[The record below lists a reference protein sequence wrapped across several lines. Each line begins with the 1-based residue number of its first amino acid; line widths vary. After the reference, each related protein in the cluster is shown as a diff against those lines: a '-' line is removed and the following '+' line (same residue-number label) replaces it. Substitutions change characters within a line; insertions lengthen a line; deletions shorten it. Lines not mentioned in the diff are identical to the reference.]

1 MFYELA
7 ISHWLSAGQC
17 PNGLIV
23 RLQGFGEGVFG
34 GNFHTHNSLQM
45 PPGID
50 VVCYSNG
57 RDYARGMRY
66 CLEQAAAGR
75 VVMSVDSTS
84 LLNLRHVDSSAM
96 DNAWMTRYPAADD
109 EVLPWSD
116 VVRYDDDDDDTGR
129 VAGGLAIVTYGH
141 GVVHALGARTALK
154 ASGFEYARRVTV
166 IDVPLLSEV
175 ADGLREVV
183 SDFDAVI
190 FADVCKQGQQPL
202 AGIATQLHTDK
213 RLPRLWSS
221 VASTRTYNPL
231 GTTLTFLSQADIIK
245 CCQKMFDGED
255 MMGNDD

>member
-1 MFYELA
+1 
-7 ISHWLSAGQC
+7 
-17 PNGLIV
+17 
-23 RLQGFGEGVFG
+23 
-34 GNFHTHNSLQM
+34 M

-57 RDYARGMRY
+57 YDYARGMRY

-75 VVMSVDSTS
+75 VVMSVDSTA
-84 LLNLRHVDSSAM
+84 LLNLRHLDGSVM
-96 DNAWMTRYPAADD
+96 DNAWMTQYPAGDD

-116 VVRYDDDDDDTGR
+116 VVRYDDDDAAGPG
-129 VAGGLAIVTYGH
+129 AGGLAIVTYGH

-154 ASGFEYARRVTV
+154 ASGSAHAQRVTV

-175 ADGLREVV
+175 AEGLREAV
-183 SDFDAVI
+183 SGFDAVV

-202 AGIATQLHTDK
+202 AGIATQLHAEK

-231 GTTLTFLSQADIIK
+231 GTTLTFLSQSDIVA
-245 CCQKMFDGED
+245 CCQKLFDGEGEGV
-255 MMGNDD
+255 MMDN